1 MTQVRKAVRERG
13 KQYNP
18 KKEKKLYNLS
28 FYCQFSFFSSFF
40 FSKKSKLIK
49 KSEEKVVTRFKP
61 VTVYLA
67 E

>member
-1 MTQVRKAVRERG
+1 MTQVRKVVRKRD
-13 KQYNP
+13 KQCNP

-28 FYCQFSFFSSFF
+28 FLCQFSLFSLFF
-40 FSKKSKLIK
+40 FLQKFKLIE